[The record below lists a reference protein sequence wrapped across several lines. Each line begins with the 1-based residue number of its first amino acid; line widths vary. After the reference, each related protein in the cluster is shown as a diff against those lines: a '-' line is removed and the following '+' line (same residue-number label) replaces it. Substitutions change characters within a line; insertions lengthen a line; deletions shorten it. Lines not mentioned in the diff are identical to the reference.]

1 MKEALEMVIAFI
13 KGLMQPLI
21 TVFAL
26 MVGSSLVTSG
36 KVSAEQ
42 AWLIPVGVIAYWF
55 ADKSGIWDKLFKGE
69 GPKAESPIV
78 TGGDKASGWG
88 DCGDYDHDNETVSTG
103 FSPAEETGDKKVDE
117 ILDGIFAEAK
127 ADGRK
132 ADVAYVSSHIVSY
145 LGAHGD
151 ELDDYVKEQL
161 ILAGV
166 NYATIAFKEI
176 TGSKVAPTTYA
187 EVAQPQKF
195 WANFKHKCTVKNY
208 GLARGPLMTLRD
220 LLSRREAL

>member
-26 MVGSSLVTSG
+26 MVGASLVTSG

-78 TGGDKASGWG
+78 TGSDKVSGWG
-88 DCGDYDHDNETVSTG
+88 DCGDYGDYDYDNDVDDTDYLLFLG
-103 FSPAEETGDKKVDE
+103 GYYACINNGALDPPAGVGGTAVPEPAT
-117 ILDGIFAEAK
+117 
-127 ADGRK
+127 
-132 ADVAYVSSHIVSY
+132 
-145 LGAHGD
+145 LG
-151 ELDDYVKEQL
+151 L
-161 ILAGV
+161 IALAG
-166 NYATIAFKEI
+166 
-176 TGSKVAPTTYA
+176 
-187 EVAQPQKF
+187 
-195 WANFKHKCTVKNY
+195 
-208 GLARGPLMTLRD
+208 LALLLR
-220 LLSRREAL
+220 RRS